1 MTTAWRRRTCMS
13 WASSQASSMD
23 IEAILELESHAE
35 RRAEDHLS
43 NRFSKQFKER
53 RGDAC
58 ADFAAKQLPANLLAA
73 YRARAKEVVKMS
85 AEKEAALIAEA
96 LAESFE
102 VTDKAWLQMAKKK
115 DLPDGSTGGRLRRY
129 MIIMTYNIINM

>member
-1 MTTAWRRRTCMS
+1 MKTRGKWPKDELKTTFRI
-13 WASSQASSMD
+13 D
-23 IEAILELESHAE
+23 FPL
-35 RRAEDHLS
+35 
-43 NRFSKQFKER
+43 QFKER

-115 DLPDGSTGGRLRRY
+115 DLPDGSTGGRLK
-129 MIIMTYNIINM
+129 TP